1 MHCHPDHPNRH
12 HMLRLHWIAAAR
24 RGHRFGHEF
33 AEFDDAF
40 GDGTRRR
47 FDGSDLRLL
56 ILHLLEAE
64 PRHGY
69 DIIKEVEALSDG
81 AYSPSPGVVYP
92 ALTYLEEA
100 EFVAG
105 STEPNR
111 KSYTITDAGRA
122 HLEAHREELDIII
135 GKLRQLGRH
144 RRLARERFERRIH
157 KMRKYL
163 GAEDGIEMDAK
174 AGAQTD
180 LDIPG
185 VIDEVNDARRALKRA
200 IRAAIAEGEPSQRR
214 LAEIL
219 NKAAAEI
226 GADDIDI
233 G

>member
-1 MHCHPDHPNRH
+1 MHCHQGFSHRH
-12 HMLRLHWIAAAR
+12 HLHRMHLIEAAR
-24 RGHRFGHEF
+24 RGHPFAHAFG
-33 AEFDDAF
+33 EFDDAF

-100 EFVAG
+100 DFVTG
-105 STEPNR
+105 SAESNR

-135 GKLRQLGRH
+135 GRLRQLGRH
-144 RRLARERFERRIH
+144 RRHARDRFERRISR
-157 KMRKYL
+157 MRKYL
-163 GAEDGIEMDAK
+163 GDEEGFEMHMAAGEDA
-174 AGAQTD
+174 D

-185 VIDEVNDARRALKRA
+185 VIPEVNAARQALKRA
-200 IRAAIAEGEPSQRR
+200 IRAAIGEGEDAQRR
-214 LAEIL
+214 LADIL

-226 GADDIDI
+226 GPDDIDL